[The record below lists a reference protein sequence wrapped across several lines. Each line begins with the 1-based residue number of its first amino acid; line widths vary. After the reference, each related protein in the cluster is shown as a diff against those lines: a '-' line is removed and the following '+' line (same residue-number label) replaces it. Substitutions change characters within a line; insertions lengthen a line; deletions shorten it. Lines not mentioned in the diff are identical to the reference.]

1 MKRLFSILAALFL
14 AACAAYSGS
23 GLKPGEAGIA
33 DVIRV
38 MGEPAMRWRNPDG
51 SEQLAYPRGPYGVH
65 TYMARVGPDGK
76 LQLIENVLEP
86 SGFAQVKAGMSK
98 DQVLRIL
105 GPSYS
110 GWTTYFKARDELVW
124 EWRYC
129 DDWKEAARFNVLFD
143 GTTGIVRSA
152 LSLRESQMGLCGQ
165 GGCLCSR

>member
-1 MKRLFSILAALFL
+1 MKRLFSILAALLL
-14 AACAAYSGS
+14 AGCAAYSGS
-23 GLKPGEAGIA
+23 GLKSGEAGVV

-51 SEQLAYPRGPYGVH
+51 SEQLAYPRGPYGYH
-65 TYMARVGPDGK
+65 TYMVRVGSDGK

-86 SGFAQVKAGMSK
+86 SGFAQVKAGMTK
-98 DQVLRIL
+98 DQILRIL

-152 LSLRESQMGLCGQ
+152 LSLRESQMGLCDM

>member
-14 AACAAYSGS
+14 TACAAYSGS
-23 GLKPGEAGIA
+23 GLKPGEAGLV

-51 SEQLAYPRGPYGVH
+51 SEQLAYPRGPNGVH
-65 TYMARVGPDGK
+65 TYMARIGPDRK

-86 SGFAQVKAGMSK
+86 NGFAQIRAGMSK

-110 GWTTYFKARDELVW
+110 GRTAYFKARDELVW

-129 DDWKEAARFNVLFD
+129 DDWKEGARFNVLFD
-143 GTTGIVRSA
+143 GTTGIVRSTM
-152 LSLRESQMGLCGQ
+152 SLTESQMGLCGP